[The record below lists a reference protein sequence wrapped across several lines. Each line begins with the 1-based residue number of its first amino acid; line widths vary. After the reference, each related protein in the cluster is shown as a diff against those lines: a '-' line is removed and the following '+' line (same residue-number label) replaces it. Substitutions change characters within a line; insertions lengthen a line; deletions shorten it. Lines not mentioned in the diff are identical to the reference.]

1 MDGDDLAPLGAKA
14 WGEARLPLE
23 GEYVN
28 VLTGERH
35 EDRGGHVCLAE
46 ILGAFPVALLVRR

>member
-1 MDGDDLAPLGAKA
+1 
-14 WGEARLPLE
+14 LPLE

-35 EDRGGHVCLAE
+35 EGVAGHAGVAQVLAT
-46 ILGAFPVALLVRR
+46 FPVALLVRP